1 MNFEELLKNL
11 GYTED
16 QIKAIVGEMKKQ
28 KVYLSKEE
36 NSDVRISKLQED
48 FNAKDKE
55 LVAANELVKSL
66 QESAKSNDVEGM
78 KTKIANY
85 ETEIAQLKEENKQE
99 KIKNQLTIALK
110 DAGVTDVDYIAFKIK
125 EKMKEDKKDFDLDSN
140 EKIKGLSEMIENEK
154 KLSPNFFKT
163 ENKRE
168 VIVKDLGGPKED
180 TNNGEPKDFKEA
192 VKQKYDEKINNDI

>member
-78 KTKIANY
+78 KTKIA
-85 ETEIAQLKEENKQE
+85 QLKEENKQE

-125 EKMKEDKKDFDLDSN
+125 EKMKEDKKDFELDSN

-163 ENKRE
+163 ESKKE
-168 VIVKDLGGPKED
+168 VIVKDLGNSKLD
-180 TNNGEPKDFKEA
+180 NDNGEPKDFKEA
-192 VKQKYDEKINNDI
+192 VKQKYDEKMNNDI